1 MDCIKCGRQTQEK
14 NVFCKDCLADM
25 EKYPVKSD
33 TPVVLP
39 QRKANERKA
48 PLKKMAKPE
57 EIIDQLQLK
66 IKQLWI
72 CVAVLVLFLTATAGT
87 LAVTLYHHWNEPEMG
102 SNYSTYSS
110 TEATANT
117 SN

>member
-1 MDCIKCGRQTQEK
+1 MDCMKCGRQTQGK
-14 NVFCKDCLADM
+14 NVFCKGCLAEM

-39 QRKANERKA
+39 QRNNKERKGS
-48 PLKKMAKPE
+48 PKKLLKPE

-66 IKQLWI
+66 IKRLWI
-72 CVAVLVLFLTATAGT
+72 CVTVLLLLFTATAGA
-87 LAVTLYHHWNEPEMG
+87 LAVTLYHHWNEPEIG

-110 TEATANT
+110 TESTT
-117 SN
+117 VPTP